1 MNAKN
6 IILAILMVLSFAACS
21 SEIEGIDDNMTNT
34 NVNNGTT
41 SISVR
46 MMTEGAGTKSEVN
59 TLASEQTVIKNYII
73 AVFEHESNERIGYVK
88 GQNNVTGGDVV
99 GLSLDVDT
107 KEGSVDVFVIA
118 NLDEADEAQFDAIYT
133 STEFKKQTFG
143 SLNKLVKVGS
153 AIGKEISGS
162 KATVPVELS
171 QLTARVQVN
180 VEETASVNGNKPGE
194 GDVTARINA
203 ISYKAKIQST
213 SSFEPEAGA
222 VGTPSEATELDV
234 NNFHFYTYKLNA
246 PSLELNVEIVIS
258 TDEKEDVTIERTI
271 SVPFQKDGSPLSV
284 LENGKSYQLTIETA
298 LSVSVNCD
306 PIFTYK
312 LHEIE
317 TISQDEITFN

>member
-46 MMTEGAGTKSEVN
+46 MMTEGVGTKSEVN
-59 TLASEQTVIKNYII
+59 SLTSEQTAIKNYII
-73 AVFEHESNERIGYVK
+73 AVFEHESKERIGYVRGK
-88 GQNNVTGGDVV
+88 NTATGGAVTG
-99 GLSLDVDT
+99 LKLEVDT
-107 KEGSVDVFVIA
+107 KEGLVDIFVIA
-118 NLDEADEAQFDAIYT
+118 NLNETDESLFDAIYT
-133 STEFKKQTFG
+133 STEFKNQVFG
-143 SLNKLVKVGS
+143 SLDDLVKVGS
-153 AIGKEISGS
+153 SIEKEISNVNE
-162 KATVPVELS
+162 TVTIELS
-171 QLTARVQVN
+171 QLSARVLVN
-180 VEETASVNGNKPGE
+180 VAETASVNGNEPGE

-203 ISYKAKIQST
+203 ISYKAKVQNT
-213 SSFEPEAGA
+213 SSFEPGA
-222 VGTPSEATELDV
+222 VGTPSEATELID
-234 NNFHFYTYKLNA
+234 NNFHFYTYKLND

-258 TDEKEDVTIERTI
+258 TDGNEKTIEKTI
-271 SVPFQKDGSPLSV
+271 SVPFQKDGSLLSV

-317 TISQDEITFN
+317 TIEQDEITFN

>member
-46 MMTEGAGTKSEVN
+46 MMTEGVGTKSEVN
-59 TLASEQTVIKNYII
+59 SLTSEQTAIKNYII

-107 KEGSVDVFVIA
+107 KEGSVDVFVIS

-180 VEETASVNGNKPGE
+180 VEETASVNGNEPGK
-194 GDVTARINA
+194 GDVTASIRVLNY
-203 ISYKAKIQST
+203 SAKIQST

-222 VGTPSEATELDV
+222 GETPDNATGLDV
-234 NNFHFYTYKLNA
+234 NNFHFYTYKLNQ
-246 PSLELNVEIVIS
+246 PSLVLNVEITVS
-258 TDEKEDVTIERTI
+258 ASGKEPKIVNKEIM
-271 SVPFQKDGSPLSV
+271 VPFNLNGSSLSV
-284 LENGKSYQLTIETA
+284 LENGKSYQLTLETA

-312 LHEIE
+312 LHEIDPIE
-317 TISQDEITFN
+317 QDEITFN

>member
-46 MMTEGAGTKSEVN
+46 MMTEGVDTKAEANSLTSEDTAIN
-59 TLASEQTVIKNYII
+59 NYII
-73 AVFEHESNERIGYVK
+73 AVFEHVSKERIGYVRGK
-88 GQNNVTGGDVV
+88 NTATGGAVTG
-99 GLSLDVDT
+99 LKLEVDT
-107 KEGSVDVFVIA
+107 KEGFVDIFVIA
-118 NLDEADEAQFDAIYT
+118 NLNETDESLFDAIYT
-133 STEFKKQTFG
+133 STEFKNQVFG
-143 SLNKLVKVGS
+143 SLDDLVKVGS
-153 AIGKEISGS
+153 SIEKEISNVNE
-162 KATVPVELS
+162 TVTIELS
-171 QLTARVQVN
+171 QLSARVLVN
-180 VEETASVNGNKPGE
+180 VAETASVNGNEPGE

-203 ISYKAKIQST
+203 VSYKAKVQNT
-213 SSFEPEAGA
+213 SSFEPGA
-222 VGTPSEATELDV
+222 VGTPSEATEPID
-234 NNFHFYTYKLNA
+234 NNFHFYTYKLND

-258 TDEKEDVTIERTI
+258 TAGKEDVTIEKTI
-271 SVPFQKDGSPLSV
+271 SVPFQKDGSLLSV

-317 TISQDEITFN
+317 TIEQDEITFN

>member
-46 MMTEGAGTKSEVN
+46 MMTEGVDTKAEANSLTSEDTAIN
-59 TLASEQTVIKNYII
+59 NYII
-73 AVFEHESNERIGYVK
+73 AVFEHVSKERIGYVRGK
-88 GQNNVTGGDVV
+88 NTATGGAVTG
-99 GLSLDVDT
+99 LKLEVDT
-107 KEGSVDVFVIA
+107 KEGLVDIFVIA
-118 NLDEADEAQFDAIYT
+118 NLNETDESLFDAIYT
-133 STEFKKQTFG
+133 STEFKNQVFG
-143 SLNKLVKVGS
+143 SLDDLVKVGS
-153 AIGKEISGS
+153 SIEKEISNVNE
-162 KATVPVELS
+162 TVTIELS
-171 QLTARVQVN
+171 QLSARVLVN
-180 VEETASVNGNKPGE
+180 VAETASVNGNEPGE

-213 SSFEPEAGA
+213 SSFEPEAGT

-258 TDEKEDVTIERTI
+258 TDGKEDVTIERTI

-306 PIFTYK
+306 TTFTYK

-317 TISQDEITFN
+317 TIEQDEITFN

>member
-46 MMTEGAGTKSEVN
+46 MMTEGVGTKAEANSLTSEDTAIN
-59 TLASEQTVIKNYII
+59 NYII
-73 AVFEHESNERIGYVK
+73 AVFEHVSKERIGYVRGK
-88 GQNNVTGGDVV
+88 NTATGGAVTG
-99 GLSLDVDT
+99 LKLEVDT
-107 KEGSVDVFVIA
+107 KEGLVDIFVIA
-118 NLDEADEAQFDAIYT
+118 NLNETDESLFDAIYT
-133 STEFKKQTFG
+133 STEFKNQVFG
-143 SLNKLVKVGS
+143 SLDDLVKVGS
-153 AIGKEISGS
+153 SIEKEISNVNE
-162 KATVPVELS
+162 TVTIELS
-171 QLTARVQVN
+171 QLSARVLVN
-180 VEETASVNGNKPGE
+180 VAETASVNGNEPGE

-203 ISYKAKIQST
+203 ISYKAKVQNT
-213 SSFEPEAGA
+213 SSFEPGA
-222 VGTPSEATELDV
+222 VGTPSEATELID
-234 NNFHFYTYKLNA
+234 NNFHFYTYKLND
-246 PSLELNVEIVIS
+246 PSLVLNVKIVIS
-258 TDEKEDVTIERTI
+258 TDGNEKTIEKTI

-317 TISQDEITFN
+317 TIEQDEITFN

>member
-46 MMTEGAGTKSEVN
+46 MMTEGVDTKAEANSLTSEDTAIN
-59 TLASEQTVIKNYII
+59 NYII
-73 AVFEHESNERIGYVK
+73 AVFEHVSKERIGYVRGK
-88 GQNNVTGGDVV
+88 NTATGGAVTG
-99 GLSLDVDT
+99 LKLEVDT
-107 KEGSVDVFVIA
+107 KEGFVDIFVIA
-118 NLDEADEAQFDAIYT
+118 NLNETDESLFDAIYT
-133 STEFKKQTFG
+133 STEFKNQVFG
-143 SLNKLVKVGS
+143 SLDDLVKVGS
-153 AIGKEISGS
+153 SIEKEISNVNE
-162 KATVPVELS
+162 TVTIELS
-171 QLTARVQVN
+171 QLSARVLVN
-180 VEETASVNGNKPGE
+180 VAETASVNGNEPGE

-203 ISYKAKIQST
+203 ISYKAKVQNT
-213 SSFEPEAGA
+213 SSFEPGA
-222 VGTPSEATELDV
+222 VGTPSEATELID
-234 NNFHFYTYKLNA
+234 NNFHFYTYKLND

-258 TDEKEDVTIERTI
+258 TAGKEDVTIEKTI
-271 SVPFQKDGSPLSV
+271 SVPFQKDGSLLSV

-317 TISQDEITFN
+317 TIEQDEITFN

>member
-6 IILAILMVLSFAACS
+6 IILAILMVLSFTACS

-46 MMTEGAGTKSEVN
+46 MMTEGVDTKAEANSLTSEDTAIN
-59 TLASEQTVIKNYII
+59 NYII
-73 AVFEHESNERIGYVK
+73 AVFEHVSKERIGYVRGK
-88 GQNNVTGGDVV
+88 NTATGGAVTG
-99 GLSLDVDT
+99 LKLEVDT
-107 KEGSVDVFVIA
+107 KEGFVDIFVIA
-118 NLDEADEAQFDAIYT
+118 NLNETDESLFDAIYT
-133 STEFKKQTFG
+133 STEFKNQVFG
-143 SLNKLVKVGS
+143 SLDDLVKVGS
-153 AIGKEISGS
+153 SIGKEISNVNE
-162 KATVPVELS
+162 TVTIELS
-171 QLTARVQVN
+171 QLSARVLVN
-180 VEETASVNGNKPGE
+180 VAETASVNGNEPGE

-213 SSFEPEAGA
+213 SSFEPEAGT
-222 VGTPSEATELDV
+222 VGTPSEATEPID
-234 NNFHFYTYKLNA
+234 NNFHFYTYKLND

-258 TDEKEDVTIERTI
+258 TAGKEDVTIEKTI
-271 SVPFQKDGSPLSV
+271 SVPFQKDGSLLSV

-306 PIFTYK
+306 PTFTYK

-317 TISQDEITFN
+317 TIEQDEITFN

>member
-46 MMTEGAGTKSEVN
+46 MMTEGVGTKAEANSLTSEDTAIN
-59 TLASEQTVIKNYII
+59 NYII
-73 AVFEHESNERIGYVK
+73 AVFEHVSKERIGYVRGK
-88 GQNNVTGGDVV
+88 NTATGGAVTG
-99 GLSLDVDT
+99 LKLEVDT
-107 KEGSVDVFVIA
+107 KEGLVDIFVIA
-118 NLDEADEAQFDAIYT
+118 NLNETDESLFDAIYT
-133 STEFKKQTFG
+133 STEFKNQVFG
-143 SLNKLVKVGS
+143 SLDDLVKVGS
-153 AIGKEISGS
+153 SIEKEISNVNE
-162 KATVPVELS
+162 TVTIELS
-171 QLTARVQVN
+171 QLSARVLVN
-180 VEETASVNGNKPGE
+180 VAETASVNGNEPGE

-203 ISYKAKIQST
+203 ISYKAKVQNT
-213 SSFEPEAGA
+213 SSFEPGA
-222 VGTPSEATELDV
+222 VGTPSEATELID

>member
-46 MMTEGAGTKSEVN
+46 MMTEGVDTKAEANSLTSEDTAIN
-59 TLASEQTVIKNYII
+59 NYII
-73 AVFEHESNERIGYVK
+73 AVFEHVSKERIGYVRGK
-88 GQNNVTGGDVV
+88 NTATGGAVTG
-99 GLSLDVDT
+99 LKLEVDT
-107 KEGSVDVFVIA
+107 KEGLVDIFVIA
-118 NLDEADEAQFDAIYT
+118 NLNETDESLFDAIYT
-133 STEFKKQTFG
+133 STEFKNQVFG
-143 SLNKLVKVGS
+143 SLDDLVKVGS
-153 AIGKEISGS
+153 SIEKEISNVNE
-162 KATVPVELS
+162 TVTIELS
-171 QLTARVQVN
+171 QLSARVLVN
-180 VEETASVNGNKPGE
+180 VAETASVNGNEPGE

-203 ISYKAKIQST
+203 ISYKAKVQNT
-213 SSFEPEAGA
+213 SSFEPGA
-222 VGTPSEATELDV
+222 VGTPSEATELID
-234 NNFHFYTYKLNA
+234 NNFHFYTYKLND

-258 TDEKEDVTIERTI
+258 TDGNEKTIEKTI
-271 SVPFQKDGSPLSV
+271 SVPFQKDGSLLSV

-317 TISQDEITFN
+317 TIEQDEITFN

>member
-46 MMTEGAGTKSEVN
+46 MMTEGVGTKAEANSLTSEDTAIN
-59 TLASEQTVIKNYII
+59 NYII
-73 AVFEHESNERIGYVK
+73 AVFEHVSKERIGYVRGK
-88 GQNNVTGGDVV
+88 NTATGGAVTG
-99 GLSLDVDT
+99 LTLNVDT
-107 KEGSVDVFVIA
+107 KEGLVDIFVIA
-118 NLDEADEAQFDAIYT
+118 NLDETDEVKFDAIYT
-133 STEFKKQTFG
+133 SADFKAQTFD
-143 SLNKLVKVGS
+143 SLNDLVKVGS
-153 AIGKEISGS
+153 AIKLKISGS
-162 KATVPVELS
+162 EVSVPVELS

-180 VEETASVNGNKPGE
+180 VAETASVNGNEPGE

-222 VGTPSEATELDV
+222 GETPDDVIGLDV
-234 NNFHFYTYKLNA
+234 NNFHFYTYKLND
-246 PSLELNVEIVIS
+246 PSLVLNVKIVIS
-258 TDEKEDVTIERTI
+258 TAGKEDVTIERTI

-284 LENGKSYQLTIETA
+284 LENGKSYQLTLETA

-312 LHEIE
+312 LHEID
-317 TISQDEITFN
+317 TIEQDEITFN

>member
-46 MMTEGAGTKSEVN
+46 MMTEGVGTKAEANSLTSEDTAIN
-59 TLASEQTVIKNYII
+59 NYII
-73 AVFEHESNERIGYVK
+73 AVFEHVSKERIGYVRGK
-88 GQNNVTGGDVV
+88 NTATGGAVTG
-99 GLSLDVDT
+99 LKLEVDT
-107 KEGSVDVFVIA
+107 KEGLVDIFVIA
-118 NLDEADEAQFDAIYT
+118 NLNETDESLFDAIYT
-133 STEFKKQTFG
+133 STEFKNQVFG
-143 SLNKLVKVGS
+143 SLDDLVKVGS
-153 AIGKEISGS
+153 SIEKEISNVNE
-162 KATVPVELS
+162 TVTIELS
-171 QLTARVQVN
+171 QLSARVLVN
-180 VEETASVNGNKPGE
+180 VAETASVNGNEPGE

-203 ISYKAKIQST
+203 ISYKAKVQNT
-213 SSFEPEAGA
+213 SSFEPGA
-222 VGTPSEATELDV
+222 VGTPSEATELID

-258 TDEKEDVTIERTI
+258 TDAKEDVTIERTI

>member
-46 MMTEGAGTKSEVN
+46 MMTEGVDTKAEANSLTSEDTAIN
-59 TLASEQTVIKNYII
+59 NYII
-73 AVFEHESNERIGYVK
+73 AVFEHVSKERIGYVRGK
-88 GQNNVTGGDVV
+88 NTATGGAVTG
-99 GLSLDVDT
+99 LKLEVDT
-107 KEGSVDVFVIA
+107 KEGFVDIFVIA
-118 NLDEADEAQFDAIYT
+118 NLNETDESLFDAIYT
-133 STEFKKQTFG
+133 STEFKNQVFG
-143 SLNKLVKVGS
+143 SLDDLVKVGS
-153 AIGKEISGS
+153 SIEKEISNVNE
-162 KATVPVELS
+162 TVTIELS
-171 QLTARVQVN
+171 QLSARVLVN
-180 VEETASVNGNKPGE
+180 VAETASVNGNEPGE

-203 ISYKAKIQST
+203 ISYKAKVQNT
-213 SSFEPEAGA
+213 SSFEPGA
-222 VGTPSEATELDV
+222 VGTPSEATEPID
-234 NNFHFYTYKLNA
+234 NNFHFYTYKLND

-258 TDEKEDVTIERTI
+258 TAGKEDVTIEKTI
-271 SVPFQKDGSPLSV
+271 SVPFQKDGSLLSV

-317 TISQDEITFN
+317 TIEQDEITFN

>member
-46 MMTEGAGTKSEVN
+46 MMTEGVGTKAEANSLTSEDTAIN
-59 TLASEQTVIKNYII
+59 NYII
-73 AVFEHESNERIGYVK
+73 AVFEHVSKERIGYVRGK
-88 GQNNVTGGDVV
+88 NTATGGAVTG
-99 GLSLDVDT
+99 LKLEVDT
-107 KEGSVDVFVIA
+107 KEGLVDIFVIA
-118 NLDEADEAQFDAIYT
+118 NLNETDESLFDAIYT
-133 STEFKKQTFG
+133 STEFKNQVFG
-143 SLNKLVKVGS
+143 SLDDLVKVGS
-153 AIGKEISGS
+153 SIEKEISNVNE
-162 KATVPVELS
+162 TVTIELS
-171 QLTARVQVN
+171 QLSARVLVN
-180 VEETASVNGNKPGE
+180 VAETASVNGNEPGE

-203 ISYKAKIQST
+203 ISYKAKVQNT
-213 SSFEPEAGA
+213 SSFEPGA
-222 VGTPSEATELDV
+222 VGTPSEATELID

-258 TDEKEDVTIERTI
+258 TDKKEDVTIERTI

>member
-46 MMTEGAGTKSEVN
+46 MMTEGVDTKAEANSLTSEDTAIN
-59 TLASEQTVIKNYII
+59 NYII
-73 AVFEHESNERIGYVK
+73 AVFEHVSKERIGYVRGK
-88 GQNNVTGGDVV
+88 NTATGGAVTG
-99 GLSLDVDT
+99 LKLEVDT
-107 KEGSVDVFVIA
+107 KEGFVDIFVIA
-118 NLDEADEAQFDAIYT
+118 NLNETDESLFDAIYT
-133 STEFKKQTFG
+133 STDFKNQVFG
-143 SLNKLVKVGS
+143 SLDDLVKVGS
-153 AIGKEISGS
+153 SIGKEISNVNE
-162 KATVPVELS
+162 TVTIELS
-171 QLTARVQVN
+171 QLSARVLVN
-180 VEETASVNGNKPGE
+180 VAETASVNGNEPGE

-203 ISYKAKIQST
+203 ISYKAKVQNT
-213 SSFEPEAGA
+213 SSFEPGA
-222 VGTPSEATELDV
+222 VGTPSEATELID
-234 NNFHFYTYKLNA
+234 NNFHFYTYKLND
-246 PSLELNVEIVIS
+246 PSLVLNVKIVIS
-258 TDEKEDVTIERTI
+258 TDGNEKTIEKTI
-271 SVPFQKDGSPLSV
+271 SVPFQKDGSLLSV

-317 TISQDEITFN
+317 TIEQDEITFN

>member
-46 MMTEGAGTKSEVN
+46 MMTEGVGTKAEANSLTSEDTAIN
-59 TLASEQTVIKNYII
+59 NYII
-73 AVFEHESNERIGYVK
+73 AVFEHVSKERIGYVRGK
-88 GQNNVTGGDVV
+88 NTATGGAVTG
-99 GLSLDVDT
+99 LTLNVDT
-107 KEGSVDVFVIA
+107 KEGLVDIFVIA
-118 NLDEADEAQFDAIYT
+118 NLDETDEVKFDAIYT
-133 STEFKKQTFG
+133 SADFKAQTFD
-143 SLNKLVKVGS
+143 SLNDLVKVGS
-153 AIGKEISGS
+153 AIKLKISGS
-162 KATVPVELS
+162 EVSVPVELS

-180 VEETASVNGNKPGE
+180 VAETASVNGNEPGE

-203 ISYKAKIQST
+203 ISYKAKVQNT
-213 SSFEPEAGA
+213 SSFEPGA
-222 VGTPSEATELDV
+222 VGTPSEATELID
-234 NNFHFYTYKLNA
+234 NNFHFYTYKLND

-258 TDEKEDVTIERTI
+258 TDGNEKTIEKTI
-271 SVPFQKDGSPLSV
+271 SVPFQKDGSLLSV

-306 PIFTYK
+306 PTFTYK

-317 TISQDEITFN
+317 TIEQDEITFN

>member
-46 MMTEGAGTKSEVN
+46 MMTEGVGTKAEANSLTSEDTAIN
-59 TLASEQTVIKNYII
+59 NYII
-73 AVFEHESNERIGYVK
+73 AVFEHVSKERIGYVRGK
-88 GQNNVTGGDVV
+88 NTATGGAVTG
-99 GLSLDVDT
+99 LKLEVDT
-107 KEGSVDVFVIA
+107 KEGLVDIFVIA
-118 NLDEADEAQFDAIYT
+118 NLNETDESLFDAIYT
-133 STEFKKQTFG
+133 STEFKNQVFG
-143 SLNKLVKVGS
+143 SLDDLVKVGS
-153 AIGKEISGS
+153 SIEKEISNVNE
-162 KATVPVELS
+162 TVTIELS
-171 QLTARVQVN
+171 QLSARVLVN
-180 VEETASVNGNKPGE
+180 VAETASVNGNEPGE

-203 ISYKAKIQST
+203 ISYKAKVQNT
-213 SSFEPEAGA
+213 SSFEPGA
-222 VGTPSEATELDV
+222 VGTPSEATELID
-234 NNFHFYTYKLNA
+234 NNFHFYTYKLND

-258 TDEKEDVTIERTI
+258 TDGKEDVTIERTI

-306 PIFTYK
+306 PTFTYK

-317 TISQDEITFN
+317 TIEQDEITFN

>member
-46 MMTEGAGTKSEVN
+46 MMTEGVDTKAEANSLTSEDTAIN
-59 TLASEQTVIKNYII
+59 NYII
-73 AVFEHESNERIGYVK
+73 AVFEHVSKERIGYVRGK
-88 GQNNVTGGDVV
+88 NTATGGAVTG
-99 GLSLDVDT
+99 LKLEVDT
-107 KEGSVDVFVIA
+107 KDGFVDSFVIA
-118 NLDEADEAQFDAIYT
+118 NLNETDESLFDAIYT
-133 STEFKKQTFG
+133 STEFKNQVFG
-143 SLNKLVKVGS
+143 SLDDLVKVGS
-153 AIGKEISGS
+153 SIEKEISNVNE
-162 KATVPVELS
+162 TVTIELS
-171 QLTARVQVN
+171 QLSARVLVN
-180 VEETASVNGNKPGE
+180 VAETASVNGNEPGE

-203 ISYKAKIQST
+203 ISYKAKVQNT
-213 SSFEPEAGA
+213 SSFEPGA
-222 VGTPSEATELDV
+222 VGTPSEATEPID
-234 NNFHFYTYKLNA
+234 NNFHFYTYKLND

-258 TDEKEDVTIERTI
+258 TAGKEDVTIEKTI
-271 SVPFQKDGSPLSV
+271 SVPFQKDGSLLSV

-306 PIFTYK
+306 PTFTYK

-317 TISQDEITFN
+317 TIEQDEITFN

>member
-46 MMTEGAGTKSEVN
+46 MMTEGVDTKAEANSLTSEDTAIN
-59 TLASEQTVIKNYII
+59 NYII
-73 AVFEHESNERIGYVK
+73 AVFEHVSKERIGYVRGK
-88 GQNNVTGGDVV
+88 NTATGGAVTG
-99 GLSLDVDT
+99 LKLEVDT
-107 KEGSVDVFVIA
+107 KEGFVDIFVIA
-118 NLDEADEAQFDAIYT
+118 NLNETDESLFDAIYT
-133 STEFKKQTFG
+133 STEFKNQVFG
-143 SLNKLVKVGS
+143 SLDDLVKVGS
-153 AIGKEISGS
+153 SIGKEISNVNE
-162 KATVPVELS
+162 TVTIELS
-171 QLTARVQVN
+171 QLSARVLVN
-180 VEETASVNGNKPGE
+180 VAETASVNGNEPGE

-203 ISYKAKIQST
+203 ISYKAKVQNT
-213 SSFEPEAGA
+213 SSFEPGA
-222 VGTPSEATELDV
+222 VGTPSEATELID
-234 NNFHFYTYKLNA
+234 NNFHFYTYKLND
-246 PSLELNVEIVIS
+246 PSLVLNVKIVIS
-258 TDEKEDVTIERTI
+258 TDGNEKTIEKTI
-271 SVPFQKDGSPLSV
+271 SVPFQKDGSLLSV

-317 TISQDEITFN
+317 TIEQDEITFN

>member
-46 MMTEGAGTKSEVN
+46 MMTEGVGTKAEANSLTSEDTAIN
-59 TLASEQTVIKNYII
+59 NYII
-73 AVFEHESNERIGYVK
+73 AVFEHVSKERIGYVRGK
-88 GQNNVTGGDVV
+88 NTATGGAVTG
-99 GLSLDVDT
+99 LKLEVDT
-107 KEGSVDVFVIA
+107 KEGLVDIFVIA
-118 NLDEADEAQFDAIYT
+118 NLNETDESLFDAIYT
-133 STEFKKQTFG
+133 STEFKNQVFG
-143 SLNKLVKVGS
+143 SLDDLVKVGS
-153 AIGKEISGS
+153 SIEKEISNVNE
-162 KATVPVELS
+162 TVTIELS
-171 QLTARVQVN
+171 QLSARVQVN
-180 VEETASVNGNKPGE
+180 VAETASVNGNKPGE

-203 ISYKAKIQST
+203 ISYKAKVQNT
-213 SSFEPEAGA
+213 SSFEPGA
-222 VGTPSEATELDV
+222 VGTPSEATELID

-258 TDEKEDVTIERTI
+258 TDEKEDVTIEKTI
-271 SVPFQKDGSPLSV
+271 SVPFQKDGSLLSV

-317 TISQDEITFN
+317 TIEQDEITFN

>member
-46 MMTEGAGTKSEVN
+46 MMTEGVDTKAEANSLTSEDTAIN
-59 TLASEQTVIKNYII
+59 NYII
-73 AVFEHESNERIGYVK
+73 AVFEHVSKERIGYVRGK
-88 GQNNVTGGDVV
+88 NTATGGAVTG
-99 GLSLDVDT
+99 LKLEVDT
-107 KEGSVDVFVIA
+107 KEGLVDIFVIA
-118 NLDEADEAQFDAIYT
+118 NLNETDESLFDAIYT
-133 STEFKKQTFG
+133 STEFKNQVFG
-143 SLNKLVKVGS
+143 SLDDLVKVGS
-153 AIGKEISGS
+153 SIEKEISNVNE
-162 KATVPVELS
+162 TVTIELS
-171 QLTARVQVN
+171 QLSARVLVN
-180 VEETASVNGNKPGE
+180 VAETASVNGNEPGE

-213 SSFEPEAGA
+213 SSFEPEAGT
-222 VGTPSEATELDV
+222 VGTPSEATEPID
-234 NNFHFYTYKLNA
+234 NNFHFYTYKLND

-258 TDEKEDVTIERTI
+258 TAGKEDVTIEKTI

-317 TISQDEITFN
+317 TIEQDEITFN

>member
-88 GQNNVTGGDVV
+88 DQNNVTGGDVV

-180 VEETASVNGNKPGE
+180 VAETASVNGNKPGE

-203 ISYKAKIQST
+203 ISYKAKVQNT
-213 SSFEPEAGA
+213 SSFEPGA
-222 VGTPSEATELDV
+222 VGTPSEATELID

>member
-46 MMTEGAGTKSEVN
+46 MMTEGVDTKAEANSLTSEDTAIN
-59 TLASEQTVIKNYII
+59 NYII
-73 AVFEHESNERIGYVK
+73 AVFEHVSKERIGYVRGK
-88 GQNNVTGGDVV
+88 NTATGGAVTG
-99 GLSLDVDT
+99 LKLEVDT
-107 KEGSVDVFVIA
+107 KEGFVDIFVIA
-118 NLDEADEAQFDAIYT
+118 NLNETDESLFDAIYT
-133 STEFKKQTFG
+133 STEFKNQVFG
-143 SLNKLVKVGS
+143 SLDDLVKVGS
-153 AIGKEISGS
+153 SIEKEISNVNE
-162 KATVPVELS
+162 TVTIELS
-171 QLTARVQVN
+171 QLSARVLVN
-180 VEETASVNGNKPGE
+180 VAETASVNGNEPGE

-203 ISYKAKIQST
+203 ISYKAKVQNT
-213 SSFEPEAGA
+213 SSFEPGA
-222 VGTPSEATELDV
+222 VGTPSEATEPID
-234 NNFHFYTYKLNA
+234 NNFHFYTYKLND

-258 TDEKEDVTIERTI
+258 TAGKEDVTIEKTI
-271 SVPFQKDGSPLSV
+271 SVPFQKDGSLLSV

-306 PIFTYK
+306 PTFTYK

-317 TISQDEITFN
+317 TIEQDEITFN